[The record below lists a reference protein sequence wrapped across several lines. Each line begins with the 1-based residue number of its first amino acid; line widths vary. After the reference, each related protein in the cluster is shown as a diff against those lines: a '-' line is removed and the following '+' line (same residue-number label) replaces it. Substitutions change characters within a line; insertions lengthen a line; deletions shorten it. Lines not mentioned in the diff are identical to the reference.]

1 MEDQEANTLVKSHSP
16 GTCCVPVSGSG
27 IGTAGTKKAL
37 LALLTFPVWYRG
49 YGCICNYSLGVLQR
63 KSGDN
68 WAGWGWGAGGEVS
81 FLEEE
86 PFSQGFGEWEELGAE
101 ISPEKR

>member
-1 MEDQEANTLVKSHSP
+1 M
-16 GTCCVPVSGSG
+16 PVSGSG

-49 YGCICNYSLGVLQR
+49 YGSICNYSLGVLQR

-68 WAGWGWGAGGEVS
+68 WAGWGWGAGRGGE
-81 FLEEE
+81 L
-86 PFSQGFGEWEELGAE
+86 PGGGA
-101 ISPEKR
+101 IFPGLWRMGGVGGRN